1 MDACFFSFLLSPNG
15 MLSIKTNRVNIIFVQ
30 MLTYLAPIEKIHYYL

>member
-1 MDACFFSFLLSPNG
+1 MDACFFSFLLSSPSG

-30 MLTYLAPIEKIHYYL
+30 MITFLAPIEKIH